1 MAEPAYMRIRHRKEF
16 IPGPITE
23 CGEDNLWQIH
33 EFAHE
38 ISGFPLLNPSPLSH
52 WDTMHKVVKVVLE
65 IGAFLPR
72 LYGVRVDQGE
82 YINRVEIFWRQCSEK
97 QKKYYFYFKHTIYP
111 VKITSIKMF
120 MPNVK
125 DLRYER
131 YNHLVSID
139 FRYRFIEHLYSEGY
153 LHNKAEWR
161 HFFADESDEPIPE
174 KYLSGR
180 CLSHE
185 ALEWEENWRKSQN
198 EISLSN
204 PVWSH
209 TDEKRKEESPKKVA
223 EGDKIKLSVGITGAD
238 EGQKVSFIVINKGK
252 EKEQKIAFIDGQ
264 QKNGIC
270 SVEWTVDKSEIKDRE
285 NIFLVFKASC
295 VGKSTKDIEIPI
307 EGFLWAE
314 LFADDDLPLNNV
326 KFLVCDTESDDVNP
340 IYTGLVDENGRILVP
355 FGKEEKHTIQFIFG
369 DNDDHR

>member
-1 MAEPAYMRIRHRKEF
+1 MPEPAYMRIRHRKEF

-52 WDTMHKVVKVVLE
+52 WDTKHKVVKVVLE
-65 IGAFLPR
+65 TGAFMPR
-72 LYGVRVDQGE
+72 LYGARVDQGE
-82 YINRVEIFWRQCSEK
+82 YINLVEIFWRQCSEK

-125 DLRYER
+125 DRRYER

-139 FRYRFIEHLYSEGY
+139 FRYRFIEHLYTEGF
-153 LHNKAEWR
+153 LHTKAEWR
-161 HFFADESDEPIPE
+161 HFFVDESEEPIPE
-174 KYLSGR
+174 RYLSGR

-204 PVWSH
+204 PGWSH
-209 TDEKRKEESPKKVA
+209 ADDKRKEESPKKVA
-223 EGDKIKLSVGITGAD
+223 EGDKIKLSVDIKGAD
-238 EGQKVSFIVINKGK
+238 EGQKVSFFVINKGK
-252 EKEQKIAFIDGQ
+252 EKEQKS
-264 QKNGIC
+264 GIC
-270 SVEWTVDKSEIKDRE
+270 SVEWTVDKSEIEDKK
-285 NIFLVFKASC
+285 NITRVFNVSC
-295 VGKSTKDIEIPI
+295 AGKSTKDIEIPI
-307 EGFLWAE
+307 EGVPWAFLHS
-314 LFADDDLPLNNV
+314 DDDLSLHN
-326 KFLVCDTESDDVNP
+326 FAFSIYDTESEEDEPV
-340 IYTGLVDENGRILVP
+340 YTGSVDEKGRVLVS
-355 FGKEEKHTIQFIFG
+355 FEREEQYTIVFKFG
-369 DNDDHR
+369 DNSD

>member
-1 MAEPAYMRIRHRKEF
+1 
-16 IPGPITE
+16 
-23 CGEDNLWQIH
+23 
-33 EFAHE
+33 
-38 ISGFPLLNPSPLSH
+38 
-52 WDTMHKVVKVVLE
+52 
-65 IGAFLPR
+65 
-72 LYGVRVDQGE
+72 
-82 YINRVEIFWRQCSEK
+82 
-97 QKKYYFYFKHTIYP
+97 
-111 VKITSIKMF
+111 

-209 TDEKRKEESPKKVA
+209 TDEKRKEKSPKKVA
-223 EGDKIKLSVGITGAD
+223 EGDKIKLSVDITGAD

-355 FGKEEKHTIQFIFG
+355 FGKEEKHTIQFMFG

>member
-38 ISGFPLLNPSPLSH
+38 ISALPLLTPSPLSH
-52 WDTMHKVVKVVLE
+52 WDTKHKVVKVVLE
-65 IGAFLPR
+65 TGAYLPR

-97 QKKYYFYFKHTIYP
+97 QKKYCFYFKHTIYP

-125 DLRYER
+125 DHRYER

-153 LHNKAEWR
+153 LYTKAEWR
-161 HFFADESDEPIPE
+161 HFFDDESDEPIPE

-185 ALEWEENWRKSQN
+185 ALEWEENWRKSQAL
-198 EISLSN
+198 IYLSN
-204 PVWSH
+204 PGWSH
-209 TDEKRKEESPKKVA
+209 TDEVRRQESPKNVT
-223 EGDKIKLSVGITGAD
+223 EGDKIKLSVDVAGAD
-238 EGQKVSFIVINKGK
+238 EGQKVSFVVKNKGK
-252 EKEQKIAFIDGQ
+252 EKEQKIAFIDGG

-270 SVEWTVDKSEIKDRE
+270 SVEWTVDKSEIKDKK
-285 NIFLVFKASC
+285 NLALVFKASC
-295 VGKSTKDIEIPI
+295 AGESTVEVEIPV

-314 LFADDDLPLNNV
+314 LFAEDDLPLNNV
-326 KFLVCDTESDDVNP
+326 KFLVCDTESEDVNP
-340 IYTGLVDENGRILVP
+340 IYTGLVDENGKMLVP
-355 FGKEEKHTIQFIFG
+355 FEKEEKHTIQFMFG
-369 DNDDHR
+369 ENDDHR